1 MRTEIPQVIYFIGTL
16 WYNAFKEVDAM
27 RFQLDVTLTEDDYL
41 EFNYFHGLQSKQGKK
56 AVKKSR
62 IFCIAIMV
70 ILILIVLFMDGLS
83 VFSVVYSVFIIALS
97 VLYMLI
103 FIRICKRNIKLQI
116 SITKKRGKLP
126 YAPASTMEFY
136 EDKFVEVTPDTRTER
151 GYGVLERICVVDN
164 RFVCL
169 YDSSISAYIL
179 PIPQIASQLD
189 QAAFLDFL
197 SQKCSNVE
205 RY

>member
-1 MRTEIPQVIYFIGTL
+1 MSKINGIDKKVYEYV
-16 WYNAFKEVDAM
+16 NE
-27 RFQLDVTLTEDDYL
+27 QLDLIEREFNVKVLYAVESGSRGWGFANEDSDYDIRFIYLRPLKDYL
-41 EFNYFHGLQSKQGKK
+41 
-56 AVKKSR
+56 
-62 IFCIAIMV
+62 
-70 ILILIVLFMDGLS
+70 
-83 VFSVVYSVFIIALS
+83 
-97 VLYMLI
+97 
-103 FIRICKRNIKLQI
+103 